1 MRWCGKIQQQR
12 QGQAGYTRVMSL
24 MPPPCS
30 SSGHP
35 SATTS
40 GRRGMSIVE
49 LTLAIFVLSVGLLT
63 VVGQI
68 NMLNSVRIQAEET
81 VEANALLYA
90 LSERFQGSRWDTLG
104 ATTAPWSICRSEPN
118 AGVAAPTRPLVD
130 DSDLAAFDDD
140 ADGTVTTTEIA
151 TGRLNRGLQTLGLVA
166 APLRLINLR
175 VYVEYYRAVAA
186 RDGDGNILAGSPGLM
201 SGEDAGFTND
211 EIGDF
216 SRALAFDT
224 REENLPPADRANI
237 LANRLKYRL
246 DPALPPGGQVGENE
260 PVVIRLLATWSA
272 RVGDRVLPIGQLSII
287 TCRKP

>member
-1 MRWCGKIQQQR
+1 MRQCRKIQQQR
-12 QGQAGYTRVMSL
+12 PGLSGYTRAMSL

-30 SSGHP
+30 SPGAP

-68 NMLNSVRIQAEET
+68 NMLNGVRVQAEET

-104 ATTAPWSICRSEPN
+104 ATTAPWSMCRSEPN
-118 AGVAAPTRPLVD
+118 AGVATPTPPLVD
-130 DSDLAAFDDD
+130 DNDFAAFDADS
-140 ADGTVTTTEIA
+140 DGTTTTTEITA
-151 TGRLNRGLQTLGLVA
+151 GRLARGLQTLGLVA
-166 APLRLINLR
+166 SSPRLINLR

-186 RDGDGNILAGSPGLM
+186 RDGDGNIIAGSPGLM
-201 SGEDAGFTND
+201 SGEDASFTND

-224 REENLPPADRANI
+224 REENIDPGQRATI

-246 DPALPPGGQVGENE
+246 DPALPPIGQVGEHE